1 MGKYNFMRRWVLF
14 IAIPLLGWGE
24 SLRGQA
30 DAVPMEK
37 LEDSLVGKIEALHA
51 AKKDGTRKKAHLAFR
66 DLLKETLKR
75 KEAAFSH
82 PFSELS
88 QKMAVLGTGTDKFR
102 LFNWN
107 LPKNDLTHEYFL
119 YMLIRR
125 PDGSIDIKHAQD
137 GSVAKDKTTTR
148 RRSTDRGKKRGR
160 EQKERPDGRPIE
172 YERRKVSNWPGALYY
187 ELIPFENARHG
198 RTEYILLGWDG
209 NDKMSNKK
217 LIDVLS
223 FGRNDEV
230 RFGSNVFTGEGK
242 TKTRVLFEYTAKATM
257 SLKYQED
264 KDRIVFDH
272 LSPKQSN
279 LEGMYEYY
287 GPDLSFDAY
296 QHEDGA
302 WHFERDVEAKMED
315 MKQRNWNDPNE

>member
-1 MGKYNFMRRWVLF
+1 MKAGVLF
-14 IAIPLLGWGE
+14 IALSLLGWGV
-24 SLRGQA
+24 SLKGQG
-30 DAVPMEK
+30 DAPSMEK
-37 LEDSLVGKIEALHA
+37 LEDSLVGHIETLHA
-51 AKKDGTRKKAHLAFR
+51 AKKDGARKKAHLAFR
-66 DLLKETLKR
+66 DLLKATLKN
-75 KEAAFSH
+75 KEAAFSYDF
-82 PFSELS
+82 PELGK
-88 QKMAVLGTGTDKFR
+88 KMAVLGSGTDKFR

-119 YMLIRR
+119 YLLIRR
-125 PDGSIDIKHAQD
+125 EDGSIDIKHAQD
-137 GSVAKDKTTTR
+137 GSVAKNKTTVR
-148 RRSTDRGKKRGR
+148 RRSRDRGKKRGR
-160 EQKERPDGRPIE
+160 EQKDPPDGRPIE
-172 YERRKVSNWPGALYY
+172 YERRKVSEWPGALYY
-187 ELIPFENARHG
+187 EVIPFENARHG

-209 NDKMSNKK
+209 TDKMSNKK
-217 LIDVLS
+217 VIEVLS
-223 FGRNDEV
+223 FGRHDEV
-230 RFGSNVFTGEGK
+230 RFGSPVFTGDGK
-242 TKTRVLFEYTAKATM
+242 TKTRVLFEFTAKATM

-296 QHEDGA
+296 HHEDGA